1 MDNKKEKAKILPEIF
16 EVKYFFDMQQLDIKE
31 K

>member
-1 MDNKKEKAKILPEIF
+1 MKDDDYSILPEIF